1 MMLADVITS
10 LKMLAELLGPIANE
24 TEWHLFGS
32 AGQGEVDALDIDL
45 MILCKSDAQA
55 DLLRQAID
63 PDSFMLPLHLSLL
76 TFEES
81 AAIDAP
87 NIQKSTIIY
96 AAASDREYIRN
107 PAH

>member
-1 MMLADVITS
+1 
-10 LKMLAELLGPIANE
+10 
-24 TEWHLFGS
+24 
-32 AGQGEVDALDIDL
+32 

-96 AAASDREYIRN
+96 TAASD
-107 PAH
+107 

>member
-1 MMLADVITS
+1 MIRDKVVTS
-10 LKMLAELLGPIANE
+10 LKMHAELLGPIADE

-32 AGQGEVDALDIDL
+32 AGQGKVDSLDIDL

-96 AAASDREYIRN
+96 PAASDREYSRN
-107 PAH
+107 PAQ

>member
-1 MMLADVITS
+1 MIRPKVIAS
-10 LKMLAELLGPIANE
+10 LKELAMLLGPIADE

-32 AGQGEVDALDIDL
+32 VGRGEVDALDIDL

-63 PDSFMLPLHLSLL
+63 LDSFVLPLHLSLL
-76 TFEES
+76 TFEEA

-87 NIQKSTIIY
+87 NMQQSIMIY
-96 AAASDREYIRN
+96 PLASELD
-107 PAH
+107 HMSSFTH

>member
-1 MMLADVITS
+1 MIRDKVVTS
-10 LKMLAELLGPIANE
+10 LKMHAELLGPIADE

-32 AGQGEVDALDIDL
+32 AGQGNVDSLDIDL

-87 NIQKSTIIY
+87 NIQKSTIIHP
-96 AAASDREYIRN
+96 AASDREYSRN